1 MTTDFLNR
9 TCRAWWAKMSI
20 FLEQRTHLSVEKHD
34 SSNDGGRAST
44 SFIHLVDQLW
54 SGRGGHSLRDKSGT
68 DVDEDF
74 GRRADHVVE
83 LG

>member
-1 MTTDFLNR
+1 
-9 TCRAWWAKMSI
+9 MSV
-20 FLEQRTHLSVEKHD
+20 FLEQRTHLSVEKQD
-34 SSNDGGRAST
+34 SSNEGGRAST
-44 SFIHLVDQLW
+44 NFIHLVDQLW
-54 SGRGGHSLRDKSGT
+54 HEEGPDSLRDESGT

>member
-1 MTTDFLNR
+1 
-9 TCRAWWAKMSI
+9 MSI
-20 FLEQRTHLSVEKHD
+20 FLVQCTHLSVEKQD
-34 SSNDGGRAST
+34 SSNEGGRAST
-44 SFIHLVDQLW
+44 NFMHLDGQLW
-54 SGRGGHSLRDKSGT
+54 SKEGPNSLRNESGT